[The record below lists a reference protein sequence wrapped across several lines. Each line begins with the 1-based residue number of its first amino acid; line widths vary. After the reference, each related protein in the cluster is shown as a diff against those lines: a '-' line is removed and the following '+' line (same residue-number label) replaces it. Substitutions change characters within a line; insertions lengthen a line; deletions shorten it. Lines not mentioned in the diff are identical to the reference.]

1 MAILICHF
9 NLKTSLFTI
18 SLLFTPSTSVSQYL
32 PEQFD
37 QCQSK
42 KALIITF
49 QISLHVAL
57 KATAIISNIVRL
69 QSDKDKFQE
78 SSSSCL
84 EQQMTV

>member
-18 SLLFTPSTSVSQYL
+18 SLLLTPSTPVSQYW

-69 QSDKDKFQE
+69 QSKVVKHI
-78 SSSSCL
+78 SRIKYGI
-84 EQQMTV
+84 TVLGV